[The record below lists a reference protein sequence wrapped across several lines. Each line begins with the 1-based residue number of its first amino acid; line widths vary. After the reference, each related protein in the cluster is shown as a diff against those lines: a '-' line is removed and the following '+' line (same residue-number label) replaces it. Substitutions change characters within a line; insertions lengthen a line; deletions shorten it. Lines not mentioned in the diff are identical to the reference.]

1 MKRNIATDLQN
12 IAKILGKYKLC
23 ADPSPLYKTIG
34 CLSSN
39 GLVHLESLKLH
50 VAPAPRNTC
59 PIVNSIDILLDVS
72 VPLVKTDNLVLPVSD
87 YAFNIKIM
95 GYNQEGNRVMSSWHL
110 DYDDSNDAEYIHP
123 HFHLTYGGKAMEQ
136 VNLGDVLLLPAP
148 RLVCP
153 PMDIILGIDFAL
165 SNFVKKD
172 VYERIRQDSQYKA
185 AVTNAQITYW
195 KPYML
200 SLAHFWCKN
209 TCGNDLAWLNNSKD
223 LCPSLLN

>member
-1 MKRNIATDLQN
+1 MKRNIATDLQYF
-12 IAKILGKYKLC
+12 ATILTRHGFC
-23 ADPSPLYKTIG
+23 SDSSPLQNAI
-34 CLSSN
+34 SSLKSK
-39 GLVHLESLKLH
+39 GFVHLESLKLH
-50 VAPAPRNTC
+50 IDPAPRNTR

-72 VPLVKTDNLVLPVSD
+72 VPLVKTDSLELPVSN
-87 YAFNIKIM
+87 YAFNMKIM
-95 GYNQEGNRVMSSWHL
+95 GFNQEGSRVISSWHL
-110 DYDDSNDAEYIHP
+110 DYDNSDRAEFVHP

-136 VNLGDVLLLPAP
+136 VDLGNVLLLPAP
-148 RLVCP
+148 RLAYP

-172 VYERIRQDSQYKA
+172 VYEKIRQDSQYKA

-223 LCPSLLN
+223 LCPSLLD